1 MPSQF
6 DTFYKKR
13 TKKCDFAYKNRMKN
27 EKIINSKNLLH
38 NLNHFAGRRVC
49 AMVKSNAY
57 GHGMREIAEILN
69 GKVAYFGVV
78 SADEGAMLRRYT
90 DAPILICAKTE
101 DFAKCRRFDLEVMV
115 ENERD
120 ILRAKN
126 LGMHLKIDCG
136 MHRFGVSSEI
146 EMKMI
151 DRLLEEKGIVL
162 KSIYTHFPC
171 TDNFKATEK
180 HYRKFLNLS
189 SLLSQKTSICFGGS
203 GILQYPFEYDM
214 QRVGIG
220 LYGYGEPSLRPVMQI
235 ASHVTKI
242 FHAKRGDFIGYGQKY
257 KVKKDG
263 VFAVVN
269 LGYGDGLFR
278 GLSSNFKVEINS
290 KNYDCVGNICMD
302 AFFVKVDENVR
313 VGDRVIVMKDAQ
325 VLAKRVDTISY
336 EILTNF
342 SKMRGKTI
350 II

>member
-1 MPSQF
+1 
-6 DTFYKKR
+6 
-13 TKKCDFAYKNRMKN
+13 MKN
-27 EKIINSKNLLH
+27 EKIINSSNLLY
-38 NLNHFAGRRVC
+38 NLHHFAEHKVC
-49 AMVKSNAY
+49 AMVKANAY
-57 GHGMREIAEILN
+57 GHGTREIVELLN

-78 SADEGAMLRRYT
+78 SADEGAVVRRYT
-90 DAPILICAKTE
+90 DAPILVCAKTE
-101 DFAKCRRFDLEVMV
+101 EFAKCRRFGLDVMV

-136 MHRFGVSSEI
+136 MHRYGVSSEI

-162 KSIYTHFPC
+162 KSVYTHFPR
-171 TDNFKATEK
+171 TESTKETEK
-180 HYRKFLNLS
+180 NYKNFLHLK
-189 SLLSQKTSICFGGS
+189 SLISQKPPICFGGS
-203 GILQYPFEYDM
+203 GISKYSFDFDM
-214 QRVGIG
+214 LRVGIG
-220 LYGYGEPSLRPVMQI
+220 LYGYGDSSLRAVMQV
-235 ASHVTKI
+235 ASHVVKI
-242 FHAKRGDFIGYGQKY
+242 FHVKRGEFIGYGQKY
-257 KVKKDG
+257 KAKTDG

-278 GLSSNFKVEINS
+278 GLSSNFKVEING
-290 KNYDCVGNICMD
+290 KFYDAVGNICMD

-313 VGDRVIVMKDAQ
+313 VGDKVFVMNDAQ
-325 VLAKRVDTISY
+325 YLAKRLGTISY